1 MSLTPL
7 SKLAATKHWL
17 FDMDGTLTHAV
28 HDFEA
33 IKAQLDLPAGKPILE
48 SLDALP
54 ADIAKQKH
62 KRLDEIEFEIA
73 ELATA
78 QTDSTQLLKTLL
90 HKGCNI
96 GIVTRNGKDIA
107 KATLKA
113 CGLDQFFTDNTI
125 VGRDCAAPKPHPDG
139 VSLLLNR
146 WNANPSDAVMIGDY
160 LYDLVA
166 GREAGTATVH
176 FDVVDRGS
184 WPEWT
189 DHKISSLTELLTV
202 VSNKRD

>member
-1 MSLTPL
+1 MT
-7 SKLAATKHWL
+7 LALLATKKHWL

-33 IKAQLDLPAGKPILE
+33 IKVQLDLPTGKPILE
-48 SLDALP
+48 SLADLP
-54 ADIAKQKH
+54 ADIAVKKH
-62 KRLDEIEFEIA
+62 QLLNEIEFEIA

-78 QTDSTQLLKTLL
+78 QIGGAELLQSLINR
-90 HKGCNI
+90 GCNV

-113 CGLDQFFTDNTI
+113 CGLDHFFTDENI
-125 VGRDCAAPKPHPDG
+125 IGRDCAAPKPAPDG
-139 VSLLLNR
+139 VTLLLSR
-146 WNANPSDAVMIGDY
+146 WNATATDGVMVGDF

-176 FDVVDRGS
+176 FDVVDRGT

-189 DHKISSLTELLTV
+189 DHKIGSLNELLAA
-202 VSNKRD
+202 VS

>member
-1 MSLTPL
+1 MSLKALTT
-7 SKLAATKHWL
+7 KKHWL

-28 HDFEA
+28 HDFEE

-48 SLDALP
+48 SLAAMP
-54 ADIAKQKH
+54 ADIAAEKH

-78 QTDSTQLLKTLL
+78 QAGGAELLQSLL
-90 HKGCNI
+90 DQGCNI
-96 GIVTRNGKDIA
+96 GIVTRNGKAIA

-113 CGLDQFFTDNTI
+113 CGLDHFFSDDNI
-125 VGRDCAAPKPHPDG
+125 IGRDCAAPKPEPDG
-139 VSLLLNR
+139 VTLLLDR
-146 WNANPSDAVMIGDY
+146 WNAEPKDAVMIGDY
-160 LYDLVA
+160 LFDLVA

-176 FDVVDRGS
+176 FDVVDRGT

-189 DHKISSLTELLTV
+189 DHKISSLNELLGAV
-202 VSNKRD
+202 A